1 MSSEQKTD
9 RQYKGSIVV
18 VEDEENIRLLYK
30 EELQDLGYE
39 VVQASNGREAIKK
52 YDLHRPDLIILD
64 IQLPGIDGIKTMN
77 IIRQKSKNV
86 PIILCTAYGEYKQ
99 NLQTW
104 ASESYI
110 IKSADLEEL
119 LSTVNK
125 ILSV

>member
-1 MSSEQKTD
+1 MGK
-9 RQYKGSIVV
+9 ILV

-64 IQLPGIDGIKTMN
+64 IQLPGIDGIETMN

-99 NLQTW
+99 DIKTW

-110 IKSADLEEL
+110 IKSADLNEL

>member
-1 MSSEQKTD
+1 MGK
-9 RQYKGSIVV
+9 ILI

-64 IQLPGIDGIKTMN
+64 IQLPGIDGIETMN

-110 IKSADLEEL
+110 IKSADLKEL

-125 ILSV
+125 ILPV